1 MQEKNGLLDT
11 DGWKVFKK
19 VAKRPRHF
27 TGWLIK
33 RSLDLSDEA
42 CIQVW
47 VLIPR
52 SHLKP
57 WNSTEWMATQSG
69 GMRWNSPNSMSMKL
83 LGVSKGAATPEEVH
97 EDQCTFCIRLQT
109 RRGDQGQTCG
119 RRTHDEHTN
128 RQCILWSISKGSE
141 NGHVSRRAQRA
152 MGYWRRSV
160 THSSSRIRRSA
171 CYSRQDQRPWGPYSR
186 HRTRTVR
193 FT

>member
-11 DGWKVFKK
+11 DGWKAFKK

-52 SHLKP
+52 SHSSHGIRQ
-57 WNSTEWMATQSG
+57 NEWQHKVAGCAGTRPT
-69 GMRWNSPNSMSMKL
+69 RWVQKL

-128 RQCILWSISKGSE
+128 RQCTLSISKGSE